1 MVLSKRL
8 SCSCQHNRSDAM
20 PTDHELRS
28 ERPLRLEKSQARVI
42 ECLSGTAWITAY
54 AQFDD
59 CVLRSGERYTIPNDG
74 LVLVEAV
81 GSGRIRVH
89 GTAAPRPAL
98 LRWLHRHRPHT
109 LITRNT

>member
-1 MVLSKRL
+1 MVHRKRL

-20 PTDHELRS
+20 HTDHELRS
-28 ERPLRLEKSQARVI
+28 ERPLRLEKAHARVI

-89 GTAAPRPAL
+89 SMAAPRPAL
-98 LRWLHRHRPHT
+98 LRWLNLARPHT
-109 LITRNT
+109 LNTRNT

>member
-1 MVLSKRL
+1 
-8 SCSCQHNRSDAM
+8 M

-89 GTAAPRPAL
+89 ETATPRPAL
-98 LRWLHRHRPHT
+98 LRWLHRHRPQT

>member
-1 MVLSKRL
+1 M
-8 SCSCQHNRSDAM
+8 H
-20 PTDHELRS
+20 TDHELRS
-28 ERPLRLEKSQARVI
+28 ERPLRLEQAHASVI

-89 GTAAPRPAL
+89 GSSAPRPAL
-98 LRWLHRHRPHT
+98 LRWLHRHRPQT

>member
-1 MVLSKRL
+1 M
-8 SCSCQHNRSDAM
+8 Q
-20 PTDHELRS
+20 TDHELRN
-28 ERPLRLEKSQARVI
+28 ERPLRLEKARAKVI

-54 AQFDD
+54 AQFED

-98 LRWLHRHRPHT
+98 LRWLNLALPHP
-109 LITRNT
+109 LNTRNT

>member
-1 MVLSKRL
+1 M
-8 SCSCQHNRSDAM
+8 Q
-20 PTDHELRS
+20 TDHELGGAQ
-28 ERPLRLEKSQARVI
+28 PLRLEKAHSAVI

-89 GTAAPRPAL
+89 ARPAPRPAL
-98 LRWLHRHRPHT
+98 LRWLNLALPHT
-109 LITRNT
+109 LNTRNT

>member
-98 LRWLHRHRPHT
+98 LRWLHRHRPQT